1 MPEVTGLSQTAQD
14 ADFLRQ
20 VPFRR
25 YEKVTVTFT
34 VADTDTPVSYTSFLP
49 TDPNAVRFLDIGDRS
64 VYTYSTGAATPATV
78 YRTPVPWQTPG
89 LLFVRASVVPYT
101 TDLLLFLERG

>member
-1 MPEVTGLSQTAQD
+1 MPEVTGMSTVAQD

-20 VPFRR
+20 VPFKH
-25 YEKVTVTFT
+25 YEKVSVTFT
-34 VADTDTPVSYTSFLP
+34 VADTDTPVPYESLS
-49 TDPNAVRFLDIGDRS
+49 PNSPNDVRFLDIGDRS